1 MSALDKFL
9 KYVSFD
15 TQSDPESET
24 VPSTAKQLVL
34 ARVLEQELK
43 DLGLSDVKLADTGVV
58 YATLPATQGR
68 ENDVQIGLISH
79 MDTAGEMSGKDVR
92 PRIIKNYD
100 GGVIELNEE
109 FSMSPERFGELNKV
123 IGDDLVVTDGT
134 TLLGGDDKAGIAIIM
149 ESLEK
154 MIKEGRPHGTVW
166 VAFTPDEE
174 IGKGVEHFDYGHFKA
189 DFAYT
194 VDGGDIEY
202 VEYETFNAALADVTF
217 TGRSIHPGS
226 AKGRMINAAAAAV
239 QFASV
244 LPQWQR
250 PEFTEGY
257 EGFLHLL
264 HMEGECEK
272 AHLQY
277 LIRDHDRTLFEKK
290 KEILRNAQ
298 ALVNSLYE
306 GCCHLEIHDQYYNL
320 KDYMNGDMH
329 SVERAKKALREAGL
343 EPRSNPIRGG
353 TDGAVLSQNGL
364 ITPNLGTGMANCHGR
379 YEFVSV
385 NKMEQMSD
393 IVCDILEG

>member
-15 TQSDPESET
+15 TQSDPERET

>member
-79 MDTAGEMSGKDVR
+79 MDTAGEMSGIDVR

-329 SVERAKKALREAGL
+329 SVERAKNALRKAGL
-343 EPRSNPIRGG
+343 EPKSNPIRGG

>member
-24 VPSTAKQLVL
+24 VPFTAKQLVL